1 MLLYVE
7 DDIQVPGGS
16 TESSSLS
23 VTGKANTGS
32 ILNTGWNL
40 GLNCALPYLSTF
52 SLALET
58 RIRDHGSSALTSRA
72 CACNREEPLL
82 VADLATT
89 LARPTAYRRLSGSRS
104 LPIAGLTSLMPADG
118 DLRFRTKHCLLEL
131 KVQVFTVIGP
141 ALGTRATTP
150 SCASK

>member
-23 VTGKANTGS
+23 VTGEANTGS
-32 ILNTGWNL
+32 ILNTCWNL
-40 GLNCALPYLSTF
+40 GLNSALSYLSTL
-52 SLALET
+52 SLALEA
-58 RIRDHGSSALTSRA
+58 RICDYRTSALTRRA

-82 VADLATT
+82 VADLSAT
-89 LARPTAYRRLSGSRS
+89 LARPAGHWRLSRSRP

-131 KVQVFTVIGP
+131 K
-141 ALGTRATTP
+141 
-150 SCASK
+150 